1 MEMAEPSRRLAWG
14 ILGGLGPRASAA
26 FLNSIYQAA
35 SGPEQRTPAVFLVSD
50 PSFPDRSSAALQGCK
65 EAELLE
71 RTDAAL
77 RSLAGL
83 GAERLV
89 MCCVTLHYLLPR
101 ISSGWRSKIV
111 SLLDLIFEAVLR
123 EQRMQLVMC
132 SDGTRAHRLFE
143 DHPRWAAAEGRLVM
157 PAAAEQSLIHRMIY
171 ELKAGG
177 VQPGHARLVRQLCS
191 RYKVDSVVAGCT
203 EFHLL
208 STGLTTRLGGTN
220 WIDPLTILAER
231 ISQQTQGAAV

>member
-1 MEMAEPSRRLAWG
+1 MAESSRRLAWG

-26 FLNSIYQAA
+26 FLNSIYEHA

-50 PSFPDRSSAALQGCK
+50 PGFPDRSVAALQGSN
-65 EAELLE
+65 EIELIE
-71 RTDAAL
+71 RTNTAL

-101 ISSGWRSKIV
+101 IASDSRSKIV
-111 SLLDLIFEAVLR
+111 SLVDLIFEAVLR
-123 EQRMQLVMC
+123 EQRIQLVLC

-143 DHPRWAAAEGRLVM
+143 DHPRWAAAQGRLVM
-157 PAAAEQSLIHRMIY
+157 PDPAEQSLIHRMIY

-177 VQPGHARLVRQLCS
+177 VQPGHAPLVRDLCS
-191 RYKVDSVVAGCT
+191 RYRVGSAVAGCT

-208 STGLTTRLGGTN
+208 STGSSKRAGATN